1 MSCSHEEFRADVD
14 VTRVLNGV
22 PEEDGGELVA
32 FAADIRVTCV
42 RCGEPFGWRGVP
54 CGVSVVGQPMRSAD
68 ALELRAWLLSP
79 AELALLNGP
88 AGLVAP

>member
-1 MSCSHEEFRADVD
+1 MCDHGEFRADVD
-14 VTRVLNGV
+14 VTRVLDDR
-22 PEEDGGELVA
+22 EDGDVTA
-32 FAADIRVTCV
+32 YACDVRVSCAE
-42 RCGEPFGWRGVP
+42 CGEPFGFRGVP

-79 AELALLNGP
+79 SEMQLADGP